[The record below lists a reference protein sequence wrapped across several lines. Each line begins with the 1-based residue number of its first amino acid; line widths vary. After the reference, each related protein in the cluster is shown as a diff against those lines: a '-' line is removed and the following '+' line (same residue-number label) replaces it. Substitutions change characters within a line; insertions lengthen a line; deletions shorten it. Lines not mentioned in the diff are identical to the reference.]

1 MNVSAKIIKKQCEK
15 EAVKL
20 FDGII
25 HEGVKVVN
33 EEKVN
38 EKQPVNKVNLEYII
52 QQDMKALIDQFN
64 DKKGVLR
71 AERKQ
76 TTQNVTSLEPIIWG
90 QSIRPNFPVTSYME
104 SFIDHKAFDKH
115 ESLPHIST
123 LQEQSQNSDEVSEV
137 SYHSKPYSNEEEDQ
151 NKEV

>member
-90 QSIRPNFPVTSYME
+90 
-104 SFIDHKAFDKH
+104 
-115 ESLPHIST
+115 
-123 LQEQSQNSDEVSEV
+123 
-137 SYHSKPYSNEEEDQ
+137 
-151 NKEV
+151 